1 MPVKMSV
8 MATRELPYLTDPTG
22 RTHALKANAVLIG
35 RAVENEIVVTSRRV
49 SREHAQIRRD
59 GWRII
64 LEDLGSTNGTFFNG
78 ERLQTAVQLRDGDQ
92 IKIGDVQFTF
102 HDPDVTHQDEFLPSL
117 EIDVIAGIVRLNRQ
131 ELPLSPKEFTLLAYL
146 TDREG
151 TVCSKDDIGT
161 AVWPEY
167 QAGVYDYQ
175 IENLIRRLRSKIEP
189 DPSTPKR
196 ILTIRGR
203 GYKFL
208 SA

>member
-1 MPVKMSV
+1 MK
-8 MATRELPYLTDPTG
+8 DPTG
-22 RTHALKANAVLIG
+22 RIHELKETAVLLG
-35 RAVENEIVVTSRRV
+35 RAVENEIVITSKRV

-92 IKIGDVQFTF
+92 IKIGDVVFTF

-117 EIDVIAGIVRLNRQ
+117 EIDGPGGVVRLDRQ
-131 ELPLSPKEFTLLAYL
+131 ELPLSPKEFTLLTYL
-146 TDREG
+146 ADKEG
-151 TVCSKDDIGT
+151 VVCSKDEIGT

-203 GYKFL
+203 GYKYL
-208 SA
+208 P